1 MTDNHGN
8 VGGAAPIDGV
18 DGLVAG
24 VEKKMSELM
33 AWHESRSEAF
43 ASEKKQHEQELAQER
58 KALAIAQQE
67 AEQARQRCQDKIAS
81 ADRQREQLRR
91 AAEALQARQAT
102 LEEELAAARD
112 ARRKAEQTTSELER
126 QRTRAADQT
135 QQLIDAIAGLDNA
148 PVVIGEV
155 SPSRHN
161 KRNKQRARKAA

>member
-1 MTDNHGN
+1 MTENHGN

-43 ASEKKQHEQELAQER
+43 ASEKKQHEQQLAQER

-81 ADRQREQLRR
+81 ADRQREHLRR

-126 QRTRAADQT
+126 QRSRAADQT

-161 KRNKQRARKAA
+161 KRSKQRSRKAA